1 MRGLE
6 GANPSAKSVGES
18 FAFMSNHTVFT
29 IDEDLEVVSKLD
41 FFIKIYAT
49 RDRFPNFRI
58 YPPRLTRYHRF
69 YYG

>member
-41 FFIKIYAT
+41 FFYQDICYT
-49 RDRFPNFRI
+49 GPFPQF
-58 YPPRLTRYHRF
+58 
-69 YYG
+69 